1 MDEQR
6 ALQHPGETIDK
17 SSTDTASAAAAPA
30 DVSYEEA
37 LLQHG
42 IAMYMDIIKKGE
54 AAPVARAP
62 TTDLGKEKSMVDLA
76 REDPA

>member
-37 LLQHG
+37 LVQHA
-42 IAMYMDIIKKGE
+42 IAMYMDIIKRSE

-62 TTDLGKEKSMVDLA
+62 TTDLGSMTQEVKIA
-76 REDPA
+76 